1 MIPEYRSFVDS
12 VTGSSHSA
20 HLLMKQQ
27 QQQQCGPASR
37 SEMESLIAELV
48 ASIAAA
54 SCTNSDA
61 DRNTV
66 DVHVMTTA
74 CAALDHLTI
83 IGCPCISAVTVRFL
97 TCVCQVDLFARE
109 EWLLC

>member
-1 MIPEYRSFVDS
+1 
-12 VTGSSHSA
+12 
-20 HLLMKQQ
+20 MKQQ
-27 QQQQCGPASR
+27 QQHQCGPASR

-74 CAALDHLTI
+74 CAAVDHLTI

-97 TCVCQVDLFARE
+97 ICVCQVDRFARE